1 MSEDLYK
8 FPSTPH
14 LAWLGDE
21 PVRDDKVLSPAE
33 AELFLRVPVV
43 VEEKVDGANLGLS
56 FDASGQIRFQ
66 NRGHWLR
73 GPLSGQWERLR
84 GWAAAHEQA
93 LCDVLPAQHI
103 LFGEWCYAKHSI
115 PYDHLPDWFLAFD
128 VLDSCTGRFW
138 STPRRNALA
147 GTADI
152 ATVPEI
158 ARGAFRMPDLHT
170 MLEGRSAVG
179 DVPREGLYLR
189 HEDADWLLARAKL
202 VRAAFTQSIG
212 EHWSRHGCTPNRVQ
226 PAVTLVAR

>member
-14 LAWLGDE
+14 LAWLGRE
-21 PVRDDKVLSPAE
+21 AVRDDKVMSAAE
-33 AELFLRVPVV
+33 AELFLTVPVG
-43 VEEKVDGANLGLS
+43 VEEKVDGTNLGLS
-56 FDASGQIRFQ
+56 FPPSGQICFQ
-66 NRGHWLR
+66 NRGHWLQ
-73 GPLSGQWERLR
+73 GPSGGQWERLR

-93 LCDVLPAQHI
+93 LRAVLPAQHI

-128 VLDSCTGRFW
+128 VYDCHAGRFW
-138 STPRRNALA
+138 SSARRNALA
-147 GTADI
+147 KTADI

-158 ARGAFRMPDLHT
+158 TRGVFRMPDLQA

-202 VRAAFTQSIG
+202 VRAAFTQSIT
-212 EHWSRHGCTPNRVQ
+212 EHWSRHGCVKNRIL
-226 PAVTLVAR
+226 PAAADTAC